1 MEDFNLQYAQH
12 PSLGLLKDFLLEHGT
27 YKILKKKEL
36 FSMQG
41 KINRKGAYIK
51 SGAFRYTCV
60 DDKGDEHIVGYA
72 FPHEFVGSLDTW
84 INPTQPSPVTIEA
97 LCDSEIYYV
106 TYPIAK
112 QFFNTNMETLYIR
125 CILAERSYSVIY
137 KRLLDSYCKKT
148 EELYLDLVNRCSNI
162 QNYITLKEIASF
174 LQVTPET
181 ISHIRK
187 KILLNRKS

>member
-1 MEDFNLQYAQH
+1 MEDFNLQYTQH

-41 KINRKGAYIK
+41 KINNKGAYIK

-72 FPHEFVGSLDTW
+72 FSNEFVGDLDTW
-84 INPTQPSPVTIEA
+84 INPNQLSPVTIEA
-97 LCDSEIYYV
+97 ICDSEIYYIG
-106 TYPIAK
+106 YPKIK
-112 QFFNTNMETLYIR
+112 CFFETNMETQHIR
-125 CILAERSYSVIY
+125 SVLAEQLYSIVY
-137 KRLLDSYCKKT
+137 RRLLDFYCKNTK
-148 EELYLDLVNRCSNI
+148 ELYLDLLNRCPDI
-162 QNYITLKEIASF
+162 QEYITLKEIASF

-181 ISHIRK
+181 ISHIR
-187 KILLNRKS
+187 RKFND

>member
-1 MEDFNLQYAQH
+1 MEDFNLQYTQH

-41 KINRKGAYIK
+41 KINNKGAYIK

-72 FPHEFVGSLDTW
+72 FSNEFVGDLDTW
-84 INPTQPSPVTIEA
+84 INPNLQSPVTIEA
-97 LCDSEIYYV
+97 ICDSEIYDI
-106 TYPIAK
+106 TYPAVK

-137 KRLLDSYCKKT
+137 HRLLDSYCKNA
-148 EELYLDLVNRCSNI
+148 EELYLDLLNRCPDI
-162 QNYITLKEIASF
+162 QEYITLKEIASF

-181 ISHIRK
+181 ISHIR
-187 KILLNRKS
+187 RKFKD

>member
-41 KINRKGAYIK
+41 KINSKGAYIK

-84 INPTQPSPVTIEA
+84 INPTQPSPVTI
-97 LCDSEIYYV
+97 LRY
-106 TYPIAK
+106 
-112 QFFNTNMETLYIR
+112 L
-125 CILAERSYSVIY
+125 
-137 KRLLDSYCKKT
+137 SYCKTVFQHKYGNVIHS
-148 EELYLDLVNRCSNI
+148 LYSC
-162 QNYITLKEIASF
+162 
-174 LQVTPET
+174 
-181 ISHIRK
+181 
-187 KILLNRKS
+187 